1 MKVVVYG
8 LSNEGYSIAKLLAL
22 KGIDTAIVDEGKG
35 MAISIRQE
43 IAMSY
48 ATVNVLID
56 DEPLLKVEPE
66 STAIASADYIFF
78 TPIIKRVGQ
87 DAHSD
92 ISSKLKSISRNLKR
106 DVSLVYCL
114 PTIIGGSKEIIDVI
128 KYSTNSKIKYV
139 YMPIKPDGSVYLVG
153 SDSAKDDMIY
163 YVGREL
169 NNGMDIEYIDV
180 RSAELLYARSILSN
194 YTPLII
200 TFDLCRAVDDSML
213 NTLVDKKGISDIFI
227 DDLASALFDMHILA
241 YIDNHNTVHIINNCI
256 KIIEGY
262 TKHLVDRIKHLLKK
276 RELRASKTRVLLAWD
291 INTNSMRNDRSI
303 VLSDLSNR
311 LKDHIEEVGIYYHT
325 SGIYRDDKVVIILT
339 CSRRDNERVLERYNG
354 KEDIIII
361 KANPLCEVVR

>member
-213 NTLVDKKGISDIFI
+213 NTLAVS
-227 DDLASALFDMHILA
+227 
-241 YIDNHNTVHIINNCI
+241 
-256 KIIEGY
+256 Y
-262 TKHLVDRIKHLLKK
+262 THLTLPTTPYV
-276 RELRASKTRVLLAWD
+276 
-291 INTNSMRNDRSI
+291 
-303 VLSDLSNR
+303 
-311 LKDHIEEVGIYYHT
+311 
-325 SGIYRDDKVVIILT
+325 
-339 CSRRDNERVLERYNG
+339 
-354 KEDIIII
+354 
-361 KANPLCEVVR
+361 